1 MSSCTLLQN
10 NPLDLG
16 VVLVKFDQIL
26 GPLVLSNESSL
37 DENLLMKLAIKGTT
51 TLMNGLPY
59 STENSRRFR
68 GLLQLSDHTFVY
80 GFDLLL
86 TENHHEED
94 SFTPVIL
101 FLVFP
106 SHSVPIIGS
115 NIKKIESTL
124 FRRTQ
129 DIVKFSNLK
138 PELSLE
144 ILSEFQN
151 FFL

>member
-1 MSSCTLLQN
+1 MSSCTLLQD

-16 VVLVKFDQIL
+16 VVLVRFDQEL

-37 DENLLMKLAIKGTT
+37 DENLLMKLAIKGTS
-51 TLMNGLPY
+51 TLMNGLHY

-68 GLLQLSDHTFVY
+68 GLLQLSDQTFVY

-86 TENHHEED
+86 TENRHKKD

-101 FLVFP
+101 FLIFP

-115 NIKKIESTL
+115 NIKKIESAL
-124 FRRTQ
+124 FKRTK
-129 DIVKFSNLK
+129 DIVNLSNLK
-138 PELSLE
+138 PEFGLE
-144 ILSEFQN
+144 ILSDFQN

>member
-1 MSSCTLLQN
+1 M
-10 NPLDLG
+10 G
-16 VVLVKFDQIL
+16 VVLVKFDKKL
-26 GPLVLSNESSL
+26 GPLVLFNESSL
-37 DENLLMKLAIKGTT
+37 DENLLMKLAIKGTS

-68 GLLQLSDHTFVY
+68 GLLQLSDYTFVY

-86 TENHHEED
+86 TEDHNKED
-94 SFTPVIL
+94 SFTPVLL

-106 SHSVPIIGS
+106 SHSVSIIGS
-115 NIKKIESTL
+115 NIRKIETAL

-129 DIVKFSNLK
+129 NIVNFSNLK
-138 PELSLE
+138 PEFGME
-144 ILSEFQN
+144 ILSEFQS

>member
-16 VVLVKFDQIL
+16 VVLVKFDQML
-26 GPLVLSNESSL
+26 GPLVLFNESSL
-37 DENLLMKLAIKGTT
+37 DENLLMKLAIKGTST
-51 TLMNGLPY
+51 IMNGIPY
-59 STENSRRFR
+59 NAENSRRFR
-68 GLLQLSDHTFVY
+68 GLLQLSDQIFVY

-86 TENHHEED
+86 TEGHNKED
-94 SFTPVIL
+94 SFTPVLL

-115 NIKKIESTL
+115 NIRKIESIL

-129 DIVKFSNLK
+129 DIVNLSNLNS
-138 PELSLE
+138 EFGME
-144 ILSEFQN
+144 VLSEFQS